1 MSSPR
6 ILIVDADDNPVGSA
20 SMQEALE
27 KGLTRRVARIMLN
40 NPNNQLLL
48 QKRANNERVYPGCW
62 DNSVAG
68 HVDEGETAL
77 DAALREMEEEIGISG
92 LDLEFVG
99 KYYFEAV
106 DATGK
111 VRKWNHLYKAEIDFT
126 PDQLNPEE
134 VSEVRWFNLKDI
146 KAMISEKPEDF
157 TDGVIEVI
165 KRYY

>member
-1 MSSPR
+1 MAIEEEDLAPR
-6 ILIVDADDNPVGSA
+6 RMPA
-20 SMQEALE
+20 
-27 KGLTRRVARIMLN
+27 K
-40 NPNNQLLL
+40 
-48 QKRANNERVYPGCW
+48 KRDLGPM
-62 DNSVAG
+62 SVAEMHG
-68 HVDEGETAL
+68 YIA
-77 DAALREMEEEIGISG
+77 EMEEEIGISG